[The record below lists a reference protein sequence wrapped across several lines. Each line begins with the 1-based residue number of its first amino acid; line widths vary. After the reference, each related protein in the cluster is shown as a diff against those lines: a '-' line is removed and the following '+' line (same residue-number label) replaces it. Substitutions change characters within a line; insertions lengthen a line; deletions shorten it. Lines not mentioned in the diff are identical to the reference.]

1 MKAFSTSSSVNPNLK
16 SFAAFLNSSKFKE
29 KELSSSIILKFLA
42 IEQIPLTPLDANRA
56 LIFAIISSI
65 SSSLKYSCYVFFPDD
80 LGADAFLGDLLSFI
94 IELFPKSPPTN
105 SL

>member
-1 MKAFSTSSSVNPNLK
+1 MNSSKVTFPSAS

-29 KELSSSIILKFLA
+29 KELPSSIILKFLA

-65 SSSLKYSCYVFFPDD
+65 SSSLKYSCFVFFPDD
-80 LGADAFLGDLLSFI
+80 LGADAFLGEFFRLL
-94 IELFPKSPPTN
+94 
-105 SL
+105 

>member
-65 SSSLKYSCYVFFPDD
+65 SSSLKYSCFVFFPDD
-80 LGADAFLGDLLSFI
+80 LGADAFVYYRI
-94 IELFPKSPPTN
+94 ISEESANEFFVV
-105 SL
+105 